1 MNERRMFVLLD
12 LILRFEEY
20 CIPYLDGNCGVR
32 FEDYSWGGLDEKR
45 SAWWTA
51 AADSAREMFV
61 SEGHHVLVREHSDW
75 TSIAHRHLSYHGL
88 GRIESTKQTDEHG
101 GVSITFSTVF
111 HPAIVSGV
119 LLGCWERAYGRN
131 GRSLVA
137 FVEGRTTLELRS
149 SREIA
154 S

>member
-1 MNERRMFVLLD
+1 MAFNALG
-12 LILRFEEY
+12 Y
-20 CIPYLDGNCGVR
+20 CWLTLPI
-32 FEDYSWGGLDEKR
+32 
-45 SAWWTA
+45 
-51 AADSAREMFV
+51 
-61 SEGHHVLVREHSDW
+61 
-75 TSIAHRHLSYHGL
+75 HGL
-88 GRIESTKQTDEHG
+88 MAELAIRLSSCRIAIG
-101 GVSITFSTVF
+101 GSVALATVF